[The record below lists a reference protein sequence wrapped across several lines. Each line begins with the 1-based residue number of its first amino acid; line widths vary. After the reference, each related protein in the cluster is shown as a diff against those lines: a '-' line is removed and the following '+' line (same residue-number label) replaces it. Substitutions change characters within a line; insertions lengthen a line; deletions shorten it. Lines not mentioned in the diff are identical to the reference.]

1 MNTDERPRARSWP
14 FYNYLELG
22 ALAGAVPCARLH
34 ARQMLWEWG
43 IGEIAGD
50 LEVLVSE
57 LVTNA
62 LNASLAMGQDLPI
75 RLWLLSNDTRV
86 VISVWDGNPRPPVRA
101 NGGGAAES
109 GRGLVL
115 VEALSDRW
123 DWFAHEGLGG
133 KVVWCELSRKIMA
146 AVPGHGPR
154 TLGSAREPSG
164 GVFRAQPLT
173 AVSRSTRDSFSGL
186 RTT

>member
-133 KVVWCELSRKIMA
+133 RLVWCELSRKIMA

-173 AVSRSTRDSFSGL
+173 AVSR
-186 RTT
+186 

>member
-1 MNTDERPRARSWP
+1 MNTDERPRTRSWP

-43 IGEIAGD
+43 IGEVAGD
-50 LEVLVSE
+50 LELLVSE

-75 RLWLLSNDTRV
+75 RLWLLSNDTHV

-115 VEALSDRW
+115 VEALSY
-123 DWFAHEGLGG
+123 
-133 KVVWCELSRKIMA
+133 I
-146 AVPGHGPR
+146 
-154 TLGSAREPSG
+154 T
-164 GVFRAQPLT
+164 
-173 AVSRSTRDSFSGL
+173 
-186 RTT
+186 